1 MKPFLLL
8 SSIGCRAC
16 YPAPQG
22 FCWTRSELFN
32 KDFDRMDGNYVK
44 RKTNERVYHDACG
57 VEADVSIVIVLGPGD
72 ILRL

>member
-1 MKPFLLL
+1 
-8 SSIGCRAC
+8 
-16 YPAPQG
+16 
-22 FCWTRSELFN
+22 
-32 KDFDRMDGNYVK
+32 MDGNYVK